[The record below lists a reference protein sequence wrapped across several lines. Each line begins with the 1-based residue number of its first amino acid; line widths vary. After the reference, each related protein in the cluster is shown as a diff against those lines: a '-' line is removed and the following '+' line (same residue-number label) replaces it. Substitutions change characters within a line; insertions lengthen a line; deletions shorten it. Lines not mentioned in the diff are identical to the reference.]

1 VRGGNNELLRIR
13 MKLITSIL
21 TCAMILSFSCPLWSA
36 EPGFE
41 NIVKKFIKVASSN
54 DRKALANLVSYPL
67 QRRVP
72 LPSIDNPKQF
82 LEAYDE
88 ILDENILKAIST
100 SRVSADWSEMGWRG
114 TMFQNGSLWLDEEG
128 RITAI
133 NYQTEKEKR
142 KHAELIEIDKKQLH
156 SSLRDF
162 VKPVL
167 EWETP
172 KYRIRIDQITDE
184 KFRYAVWP
192 VQKKTSEMPDL
203 VLQNG
208 TVTFDGSGGNH
219 HYEFK
224 SGEVLYRCFVWV
236 IGDTDT
242 PPGEIEVYKRNKL
255 VLNQPV
261 IKVIKGR

>member
-1 VRGGNNELLRIR
+1 
-13 MKLITSIL
+13 MKLITATLLVFAI
-21 TCAMILSFSCPLWSA
+21 ILSFTCPLWSA
-36 EPGFE
+36 ELSFE
-41 NIVKKFIKVASSN
+41 NTVKNFIKVAASK

-67 QRRVP
+67 QRGVP

-100 SRVSADWSEMGWRG
+100 SIVSADWSEMGWRG
-114 TMFQNGSLWLDEEG
+114 IMFQNGSLWLDEEG

-133 NYQTEKEKR
+133 NYQTEKGKR
-142 KHAELIEIDKKQLH
+142 KRAELIEVDKKELH

-167 EWETP
+167 EWETA

-184 KFRYAVWP
+184 KFRYSVWP
-192 VQKKTSEMPDL
+192 VQKKSSEMPDL
-203 VLQNG
+203 VLRNG

-219 HYEFK
+219 HYDFK
-224 SGEVLYRCFVWV
+224 SGEVLYRCFVWL
-236 IGDTDT
+236 IGDADT
-242 PPGEIEVYKRNKL
+242 PPGEIEVYKRKKL
-255 VLNQPV
+255 LLNQPV
-261 IKVIKGR
+261 VKVIKGR

>member
-1 VRGGNNELLRIR
+1 
-13 MKLITSIL
+13 MKLITTTIL
-21 TCAMILSFSCPLWSA
+21 ACAIILSFSCPLWSA
-36 EPGFE
+36 EPSFE
-41 NIVKKFIKVASSN
+41 NTVKKFIKVAASK
-54 DRKALANLVSYPL
+54 DRKVLANLVSYPL

-82 LEAYDE
+82 LDAYDE
-88 ILDENILKAIST
+88 ILDENILKSIST

-114 TMFQNGSLWLDEEG
+114 IMFQNGSLWLDEEG

-133 NYQTEKEKR
+133 NYQTEKGKR
-142 KHAELIEIDKKQLH
+142 KSAELIEVDKKQLH
-156 SSLRDF
+156 SSLRDY

-167 EWETP
+167 EWETA

-203 VLQNG
+203 VLRNG
-208 TVTFDGSGGNH
+208 AVTFDGSGGNH
-219 HYEFK
+219 HYDFK

-236 IGDTDT
+236 IGDADT
-242 PPGEIEVYKRNKL
+242 PPGEIEVYKRKKL

-261 IKVIKGR
+261 VKVIKGG